1 MGIVMKS
8 DNLVELFKTGNIVI
22 PIYLLRKYKKLDIE
36 MEEFVFLMYLV
47 NLKDSVF
54 DPNKIAEDLNID
66 KTEVMNYIGILS
78 DKKLLSL
85 DTKKNDKTITDVIN
99 LDGYYSKLGL
109 IVRDEVNDVDI
120 ENSSVFEL
128 IEKEFGRTLSS
139 MEYEII
145 KAWLNNN
152 ISEELIKE
160 ALKEAVFN
168 GVSNL
173 RYIDKILYEWG
184 KLGIKN
190 ADDVEKNRKKFNEK
204 KNNNKENVEIDI
216 DWNWFDEDT
225 DD

>member
-1 MGIVMKS
+1 MKS
-8 DNLVELFKTGNIVI
+8 DNLVELLKTGNVVI
-22 PIYLLRKYKKLDIE
+22 PIYLLRNYKKLDIE
-36 MEEFVFLMYLV
+36 IDQFVFLMYLV
-47 NLKDSVF
+47 NLKDNIFNPKS
-54 DPNKIAEDLNID
+54 IAEDLDIKSTD
-66 KTEVMNYIGILS
+66 VLNYIGILS
-78 DKKLLSL
+78 DKKLLSIE
-85 DTKKNDKTITDVIN
+85 TKKSDKNIITDVIN
-99 LDGYYSKLGL
+99 LDGYYSKLGV
-109 IVRDEVNDVDI
+109 IIRDKVNSVNVED
-120 ENSSVFEL
+120 SSIFEL

-190 ADDVEKNRKKFNEK
+190 SEDVEKNRKKHNEK
-204 KNNNKENVEIDI
+204 KNKDKDNVDIDI
-216 DWNWFDEDT
+216 DWNWFDDDTED
-225 DD
+225 

>member
-1 MGIVMKS
+1 MKS